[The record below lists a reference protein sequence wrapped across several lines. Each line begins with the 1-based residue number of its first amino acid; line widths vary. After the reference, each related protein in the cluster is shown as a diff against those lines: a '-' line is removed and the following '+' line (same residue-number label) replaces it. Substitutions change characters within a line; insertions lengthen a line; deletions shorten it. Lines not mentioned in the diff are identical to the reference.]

1 MKIPVFVSCPAALSP
16 SQQGVRDL
24 IEEQLNE
31 VGFEPRTIGRSDYPT
46 DFPLR
51 EVLVAA
57 RHCSGGVVLGFSQL
71 SVEKG
76 ISKAG
81 TSEEGII
88 AGKAFASPWNQ
99 IEAGILF
106 AVRLPLLVFRELG
119 LEGGIFDLGS
129 SDLFLQTMPTSR
141 PLASSR
147 ELRDVILKWGGK
159 VREHY
164 NSV

>member
-1 MKIPVFVSCPAALSP
+1 M
-16 SQQGVRDL
+16 
-24 IEEQLNE
+24 
-31 VGFEPRTIGRSDYPT
+31 
-46 DFPLR
+46 
-51 EVLVAA
+51 
-57 RHCSGGVVLGFSQL
+57 
-71 SVEKG
+71 EKG